1 MNTDPISDFLTRIR
15 NANLVGKDNVA
26 IPYSKIK
33 SSITEILKTEGLIED
48 FNIMD
53 EEKMKMINLNLSY
66 KNEGSPRINGLRR
79 ISKPGLRVYSRKGEI
94 PRYFGE
100 LGVTIVSTSKGIM
113 THKQAWK
120 ERLGGEV
127 ICVVW

>member
-33 SSITEILKTEGLIED
+33 SSLTKILKTEGLIED

-53 EEKMKMINLNLSY
+53 EDKMKMINLNLSY